1 MKQPLFIVCT
11 LASTLC
17 VAGCMVGPRYQRP
30 VTNAPQ
36 VFRGAT
42 PPDINS
48 QEHPQVVSV
57 QGLMN
62 EQAGV
67 TSLGDEKWAAVF
79 KDPTLQQLIREALAN
94 NYDTK
99 IAAQRVLEQQDQVGI
114 TRAQQVPTLSGGGSY
129 TALGLPSG
137 LVKKLN
143 SGGNGNGYTASNFF
157 AGGVSL
163 SAAWNLDFWGLY
175 GARPRQRARSC

>member
-1 MKQPLFIVCT
+1 MKQLLFILCT

-30 VTNAPQ
+30 VTNAAQ

-42 PPDINS
+42 APDINS
-48 QEHPQVVSV
+48 REHPQVVSV
-57 QGLMN
+57 QGLMD

-79 KDPTLQQLIREALAN
+79 KDPTLQQLIGEALAN
-94 NYDTK
+94 NYDAK

-114 TRAQQVPTLSGGGSY
+114 TRAQQFPTVTGGWSY
-129 TALGLPSG
+129 TSPGLPSG
-137 LVKKLN
+137 LGTRLK
-143 SGGNGNGYTASNFF
+143 SSGNGHGYTPSNVF
-157 AGGVSL
+157 AGGV
-163 SAAWNLDFWGLY
+163 
-175 GARPRQRARSC
+175 

>member
-1 MKQPLFIVCT
+1 MKHPFFIVCT
-11 LASTLC
+11 LASILC

-36 VFRGAT
+36 VFREAT

-48 QEHPQVVSV
+48 QERPQVVSV
-57 QGLMN
+57 QGLMA

-94 NYDTK
+94 NYDAK
-99 IAAQRVLEQQDQVGI
+99 IAAQPVLGHQDHVG
-114 TRAQQVPTLSGGGSY
+114 R
-129 TALGLPSG
+129 
-137 LVKKLN
+137 
-143 SGGNGNGYTASNFF
+143 
-157 AGGVSL
+157 
-163 SAAWNLDFWGLY
+163 
-175 GARPRQRARSC
+175 RRARE